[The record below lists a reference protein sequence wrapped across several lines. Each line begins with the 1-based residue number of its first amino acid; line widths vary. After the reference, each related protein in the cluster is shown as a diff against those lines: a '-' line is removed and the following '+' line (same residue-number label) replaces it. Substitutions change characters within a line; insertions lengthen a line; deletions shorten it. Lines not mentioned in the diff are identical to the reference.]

1 MGIGE
6 KSSDLGVTR
15 KERRRVG
22 VISERRDPHNR
33 ERDSKTSR
41 GLLGSGGPG
50 AAWGPTGWRRG
61 RRWSPFWTC
70 HALFPLSFCL
80 FIAFHYLTLF
90 MLIQSLSN

>member
-1 MGIGE
+1 MSSQLAIVVIGE
-6 KSSDLGVTR
+6 KSSGLGVTR

-50 AAWGPTGWRRG
+50 AAWGPTGDG
-61 RRWSPFWTC
+61 GGVGAG
-70 HALFPLSFCL
+70 HLFGYVMLSFLCHFVVLLL
-80 FIAFHYLTLF
+80 FTI
-90 MLIQSLSN
+90 